1 MCRDLEKHLVIQTR
15 VPVSEDVEIRR
26 KRCNALKAVVKQMKS
41 ALSMAEAAHRAAESE
56 MGDAIAAWLLANP
69 KAMHKEILS
78 HFGRVNSLEEILA
91 HIDVRGQW
99 NCPTSPTG
107 QCMYSRK
114 LGDDFCLFCC
124 GPDERK

>member
-1 MCRDLEKHLVIQTR
+1 MCHDLEKNLVIQTR
-15 VPVSEDVEIRR
+15 VPVSETVALTL
-26 KRCNALKAVVKQMKS
+26 KRCTALKSVVKKMDA
-41 ALSMAEAAHRAAESE
+41 ALNVAKAAHRDAERE
-56 MGDAIAAWLLANP
+56 LGDAVAAWLLAHP
-69 KAMHKEILS
+69 EALDEDIRTGWEHYATLPEIL
-78 HFGRVNSLEEILA
+78 E

-114 LGDDFCLFCC
+114 LGDDFCLFCG